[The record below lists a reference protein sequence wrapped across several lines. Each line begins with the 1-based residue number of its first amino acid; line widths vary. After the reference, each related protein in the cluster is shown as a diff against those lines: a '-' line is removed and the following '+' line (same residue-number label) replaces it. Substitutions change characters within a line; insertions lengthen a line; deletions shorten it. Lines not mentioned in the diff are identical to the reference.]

1 MASEVIN
8 CGTAAV
14 NMQWKLWA
22 RDADIKKWGMVEVV
36 VSQLGKNGSDRDKLN
51 ISSS

>member
-14 NMQWKLWA
+14 NRQWNLWT
-22 RDADIKKWGMVEVV
+22 RDVDIKVGGGGVV
-36 VSQLGKNGSDRDKLN
+36 PNTDHTGQIGTNNVR
-51 ISSS
+51 SS

>member
-22 RDADIKKWGMVEVV
+22 RDADIKRG
-36 VSQLGKNGSDRDKLN
+36 GGGGFPNSDKTGQIGTN
-51 ISSS
+51 